1 MPIDDGF
8 LRRLRA
14 IPEDRI
20 VTELKKIHAR
30 RTTSERPANA
40 AAPLP
45 APGSETRYER
55 ARRVFAD
62 EEKRLRQQAL
72 LTEQVV
78 DQLRAREQPA
88 PSPHG
93 SQETLLLRAAAGRPA
108 VGRFRLVNRF
118 ARTVPVELSAST
130 LRRRDGAGDVPCPVT
145 VTPPQ
150 VVLDPGAD
158 QVIRVAID
166 VGAARVPLGAGTILE
181 GQVVARA
188 GAATVHRLWLEVEI
202 YDLPAAEPEEMDD
215 R

>member
-30 RTTSERPANA
+30 RTTSERPANGV
-40 AAPLP
+40 PLP

-55 ARRVFAD
+55 ARQVFAD

-72 LTEQVV
+72 VTEQVV

-88 PSPHG
+88 ATPRG
-93 SQETLLLRAAAGRPA
+93 SQETLMLRAAAGRPA
-108 VGRFRLVNRF
+108 VGRFRLANRF
-118 ARTVPVELSAST
+118 ARTLDVELSAST
-130 LRRRDGAGDVPCPVT
+130 LRRRDGAGDVPCAVT
-145 VTPPQ
+145 VTPGH

-158 QVIRVAID
+158 QVVRVAID
-166 VGAARVPLGAGTILE
+166 LDAAAAPLQAGTNLE
-181 GQVVARA
+181 AEVVARTG
-188 GAATVHRLWLEVEI
+188 GAALHRLWVEVEI
-202 YDLPAAEPEEMDD
+202 YDLRDEDA